1 MSGRRDLMKV
11 AVEIFVRRDE
21 DLDQR
26 AFVRMRPST
35 LEMLNRPRRA
45 SLIAGRQSLRTP
57 RAKPSAGAYAI
68 C

>member
-21 DLDQR
+21 DLDQG
-26 AFVRMRPST
+26 ALVRLRPST
-35 LEMLNRPRRA
+35 LEMLNRAHRA
-45 SLIAGRQSLRTP
+45 SLIAGRQSLRPP
-57 RAKPSAGAYAI
+57 RAKPSAGAYTI